1 MKGVSAMNFSE
12 LDTAVQE
19 SIVDLLN
26 NHIAATAD
34 ILKQDRCLIPMLMIP
49 ESNQLVSLQSR
60 DGSVD
65 VDKAYAAVVGKL
77 KNEAFTYALFSYST
91 RIGLAAG
98 GETDALKTYIF
109 TQNGIEVSFYTP
121 FAVKGLFKK
130 TINVEKSILAEIK
143 ENVFD

>member
-1 MKGVSAMNFSE
+1 MTFAE
-12 LDTAVQE
+12 LDNATQE
-19 SIVDLLN
+19 NIVDLLN

-49 ESNQLVSLQSR
+49 DSNQLVSLQSR

-65 VDKAYAAVVGKL
+65 VDKAYAAVVKKL

-98 GETDALKTYIF
+98 GGADALKTYIF
-109 TQNGIEVSFYTP
+109 TQSGIEVSFYTP
-121 FAVKGLFKK
+121 FEVKGLFKK
-130 TINVEKSILAEIK
+130 TINVEKSILAGIK
-143 ENVFD
+143 ENIFD

>member
-1 MKGVSAMNFSE
+1 MKFSE

-19 SIVDLLN
+19 SIIDLLN
-26 NHIAATAD
+26 NHIASSAA
-34 ILKQDRCLIPMLMIP
+34 ILKQDRRLIPMLRIP
-49 ESNQLVSLQSR
+49 ESNQLVTLQSR

-65 VDKAYAAVVGKL
+65 VDKAYAAAVANL

-109 TQNGIEVSFYTP
+109 TQKGIEVSFYTP

-130 TINVEKSILAEIK
+130 TLYVEKSILAEIK

>member
-1 MKGVSAMNFSE
+1 MTFAE
-12 LDTAVQE
+12 LDNTAQE
-19 SIVDLLN
+19 KIVDILN
-26 NHIAATAD
+26 NHIATTAD
-34 ILKQDRCLIPMLMIP
+34 ILKQDRCLIPVLMIP
-49 ESNQLVSLQSR
+49 DSNQLVSLQSR

-65 VDKAYAAVVGKL
+65 VDKAYEAVVSKL
-77 KNEAFTYALFSYST
+77 KNESFTYALFSYST

-121 FAVKGLFKK
+121 FTIKGLFKK
-130 TINVEKSILAEIK
+130 SINVEKSILVEIK

>member
-1 MKGVSAMNFSE
+1 MNFAE
-12 LDTAVQE
+12 LDTTTQDK
-19 SIVDLLN
+19 IVDLLN
-26 NHIAATAD
+26 NHIASTAD

-49 ESNQLVSLQSR
+49 DTNQLVSLQSR

-65 VDKAYAAVVGKL
+65 VDKAYATVVGKL

-91 RIGLAAG
+91 RIGLAT

-121 FAVKGLFKK
+121 FTVKGLFKK
-130 TINVEKSILAEIK
+130 SINVEKSILAEIK
-143 ENVFD
+143 ENIFD

>member
-1 MKGVSAMNFSE
+1 MNFSE

-19 SIVDLLN
+19 SIIDLLN
-26 NHIAATAD
+26 NHIASSAD

-49 ESNQLVSLQSR
+49 DSNQLVSLQSR

-65 VDKAYAAVVGKL
+65 VDRVYAAVVGKL

-91 RIGLAAG
+91 RIGLATG
-98 GETDALKTYIF
+98 EETDALKTYIF

-121 FAVKGLFKK
+121 FTVKGLFKK

-143 ENVFD
+143 ENIFG

>member
-1 MKGVSAMNFSE
+1 MNFSE
-12 LDTAVQE
+12 LDAAVQE
-19 SIVDLLN
+19 SILDLLD
-26 NHIAATAD
+26 NHIATTAD
-34 ILKQDRCLIPMLMIP
+34 ILKQDRCLVPMLRIP
-49 ESNQLVSLQSR
+49 DSNQLVSLQSK

-65 VDKAYAAVVGKL
+65 VDRAYAAVVGKL

-109 TQNGIEVSFYTP
+109 TRDGTEVSFYTP

-130 TINVEKSILAEIK
+130 TVHVEKSILAEIK
-143 ENVFD
+143 EAVF